1 MKRIIK
7 TISDNF
13 IQEAL
18 ASPRMLE
25 DLAAMEKYMSESY
38 DGRTF
43 VELIQNADDAQ
54 SSAVRVFSVDDT
66 LIVANTGRPFNEADI
81 MAICRSGSS
90 NKQRG
95 TSIGYRGVGFK
106 SATTISSEIV
116 IYSGGAYFTFSK
128 ELCAKTLGKTVDRV
142 PTVRIPFPYE
152 EKHLSAKVS
161 SAIEGAEADGFT
173 TFFIFL
179 HANIRK
185 FITELE
191 GFNSGWLLFLKNIS
205 KVELDLLDIRKTCKV
220 SRKTIS
226 DQDSLVKIIGGK
238 EQWYI
243 VTDGAVSL
251 AFKYDERGIVPCS
264 NNDSSFHCFL
274 PTMDKTGYPFK
285 VNADFSTDPSRKHLI
300 LDDMTKQALERITR
314 LYASFVTRVMISKD
328 EKLLVAATLI
338 NSPLSLSELASE
350 LEKGILQKL
359 RQTDWVTLN
368 SGAITSPEN
377 THILPSWLTADEQDL
392 LVSKVPSV
400 ANSTP
405 QISLLRQVEKLDKFL
420 VKLGAKDL
428 PVAVLSGVL
437 KQIDSVSKLEAA
449 FIGKIFVYSCRG
461 NLSNRDVLQDIFIP
475 LTEGKYGRIA
485 DISESTQ
492 IDTEFLAALA
502 VLSSK
507 EKTNLADSFP
517 VFSCLLRAKPVQ
529 QKAGAK
535 ISLTKSADLGK
546 KATLAINKWKTPI
559 QNCIAVEALN
569 GWTAKDVSRKNTEYS
584 VQSTNAA
591 GQTRYLAVKKI
602 DILGDSFKLSESEYS
617 AAQRLGDSFELFIIA
632 TEGSEIEYAYIKN
645 PLETLELSKVVKEWE
660 WCCDR
665 YSVESEVTGDAPE
678 VIDDN
683 FLRNMSRE
691 FLNSQQLL
699 ILQRIADKGTVVLE
713 QKELIIVNQINSIS
727 DFYTSSPVLK
737 INDNEVCI
745 MADKVSAVKKLLSDK

>member
-1 MKRIIK
+1 
-7 TISDNF
+7 
-13 IQEAL
+13 
-18 ASPRMLE
+18 
-25 DLAAMEKYMSESY
+25 MEKYMSESY

-226 DQDSLVKIIGGK
+226 EQDSLVKIIGGK

-264 NNDSSFHCFL
+264 SNDSSFHCFL

-475 LTEGKYGRIA
+475 ITEGKYGRIA

-584 VQSTNAA
+584 VRSTNTA

-678 VIDDN
+678 MIDDN

-699 ILQRIADKGTVVLE
+699 ILQRIADKGTVILE

>member
-152 EKHLSAKVS
+152 EKNLSAKVS

-185 FITELE
+185 FISELE

-205 KVELDLLDIRKTCKV
+205 KVELDLLDIKNTCKV
-220 SRKTIS
+220 SRKTIG

-238 EQWYI
+238 EQWFI

-264 NNDSSFHCFL
+264 SNDSSFHCFL

-328 EKLLVAATLI
+328 EKLLAATTLI

-377 THILPSWLTADEQDL
+377 TLILPSWLTAEEQDL
-392 LVSKVPSV
+392 LVSKVTSV

-405 QISLLRQVEKLDKFL
+405 QISLLRQVEKLDKL
-420 VKLGAKDL
+420 LAKLGAKEL
-428 PVAVLSGVL
+428 PIVVLSGIL

-461 NLSNRDVLQDIFIP
+461 NLSNRDVLQDVFIP
-475 LTEGKYGRIA
+475 LTDGKYGRIT

-517 VFSCLLRAKPVQ
+517 VFSCLLRAKPVP

-584 VQSTNAA
+584 VQSTNAI

-660 WCCDR
+660 WCCDS

-699 ILQRIADKGTVVLE
+699 LLQRIADNGTVILE
-713 QKELIIVNQINSIS
+713 QKELIIANQINSIS

-737 INDNEVCI
+737 ITDNEACI
-745 MADKVSAVKKLLSDK
+745 MADKLSAVKKLLSDK

>member
-152 EKHLSAKVS
+152 EKDLSAKVS

-185 FITELE
+185 FISELE

-205 KVELDLLDIRKTCKV
+205 KVELDLLDIKKTCKV
-220 SRKTIS
+220 SRKTIG

-238 EQWYI
+238 EQWFI

-251 AFKYDERGIVPCS
+251 AFKYDERGIVPCNS
-264 NNDSSFHCFL
+264 NDSSFHCFL
-274 PTMDKTGYPFK
+274 PTMDRTGYPFK

-328 EKLLVAATLI
+328 EKLLAAATLI

-377 THILPSWLTADEQDL
+377 THILPSWLTAEEQDL
-392 LVSKVPSV
+392 LVSKVTSV

-437 KQIDSVSKLEAA
+437 KQIDSISKLESA
-449 FIGKIFVYSCRG
+449 FAGKLFVYSCRG

-475 LTEGKYGRIA
+475 LTDGKYGRIT

-492 IDTEFLAALA
+492 IDTEFLAALS

-507 EKTNLADSFP
+507 EKTTLADSFP
-517 VFSCLLRAKPVQ
+517 VFSCLLSAKPVQ

-569 GWTAKDVSRKNTEYS
+569 GWNAKDVSRKNTEYG
-584 VQSTNAA
+584 VQSTNAT

-617 AAQRLGDSFELFIIA
+617 AAQRLGDSFEIFIIA

-660 WCCDR
+660 WCCDS

-699 ILQRIADKGTVVLE
+699 LLQRIADKGTVILE

-737 INDNEVCI
+737 ITDNEVCI
-745 MADKVSAVKKLLSDK
+745 MADKLSAVKKLLSDK

>member
-106 SATTISSEIV
+106 SATTISSEII

-152 EKHLSAKVS
+152 EKNLSAKVS

-191 GFNSGWLLFLKNIS
+191 GFNSGWLLFLKNIT
-205 KVELDLLDIRKTCKV
+205 KVELDLLDIKKTCKV
-220 SRKTIS
+220 SRMTIG

-264 NNDSSFHCFL
+264 SNDSSFHCFL
-274 PTMDKTGYPFK
+274 PTLDKTGYPFK

-314 LYASFVTRVMISKD
+314 LYASFVVRVMASKD
-328 EKLLVAATLI
+328 EKLLAAATLI
-338 NSPLSLSELASE
+338 NSPLLLSELASE
-350 LEKGILQKL
+350 LEKGILQRL
-359 RQTDWVTLN
+359 RQADWITLN

-377 THILPSWLTADEQDL
+377 TYILPSWLTAEEQDL
-392 LVSKVPSV
+392 LVSQITSV
-400 ANSTP
+400 ANLTP
-405 QISLLRQVEKLDKFL
+405 QISLLRQVEKLDKLL

-428 PVAVLSGVL
+428 PVTVLSGLL

-449 FIGKIFVYSCRG
+449 FVGKIFVYSCRG
-461 NLSNRDVLQDIFIP
+461 NLSNRDALQDIFIP
-475 LTEGKYGRIA
+475 LTEGKYGRII
-485 DISESTQ
+485 DVSESSQ
-492 IDTEFLAALA
+492 IDTAFLAALA
-502 VLSSK
+502 ILSSK

-517 VFSCLLRAKPVQ
+517 VFCCLLKAKPVQ
-529 QKAGAK
+529 KKSGTK
-535 ISLTKSADLGK
+535 ISLTKSAELGK

-559 QNCIAVEALN
+559 QNCIAVESLN
-569 GWTAKDVSRKNTEYS
+569 GWKAKDVSQKNTEYS
-584 VQSTNAA
+584 VQSTNAT

-602 DILGDSFKLSESEYS
+602 DILGDSFRLSELEYS

-632 TEGSEIEYAYIKN
+632 TGCSEIEYAYIKN

-660 WCCDR
+660 WRCES
-665 YSVESEVTGDAPE
+665 YSVENEVAGDAPE

-713 QKELIIVNQINSIS
+713 QKELIIANQINSIS

-745 MADKVSAVKKLLSDK
+745 MADKLSAVKKLLSDK